1 MNAAASTNNPVE
13 IPQEQYPIRT
23 VAAITGVNP
32 VTLRAWERRYGLF
45 KPQRTPKGHRLYNQ
59 TDIELINRVVRLLD
73 RGVSI
78 SQVNSHLQARPTTV
92 DEDQPAESPWQEYH
106 ARAIDAIVCFDEEK
120 LDSLYSEALAL
131 YPVDVVT
138 DRLMAPVLASLGKRW
153 EEAEGSVAEEHFFS
167 AFMRNKLGARFHH
180 RYKPAQGSKL
190 LVSCMPGEHHEIGAM
205 LFALAAHDHGY
216 RIVYLGPDM
225 PFTEL
230 DLTASRARCD
240 AIVISGSVNPGKQS
254 LRTDLRQL
262 ANSAACP
269 VFVGGQASV
278 RQHDAI
284 EHAGANPLG
293 TDIRNSIRRIT
304 QLLELPQKKV

>member
-1 MNAAASTNNPVE
+1 MNSAASTDNPADTR
-13 IPQEQYPIRT
+13 QAQYPIRT

-32 VTLRAWERRYGLF
+32 VTLRAWERRYKLIE
-45 KPQRTPKGHRLYNQ
+45 PLRTPKGHRLYSQ

-78 SQVNSHLQARPTTV
+78 SQAGSHLQARAVRTGEEQ
-92 DEDQPAESPWQEYH
+92 DNRGPWPDYRT
-106 ARAIDAIVCFDEEK
+106 RAIDAIVCFDEEK
-120 LDSLYSEALAL
+120 LDLLYSEALAL

-138 DRLMAPVLASLGKRW
+138 ERLMSPVLVSLGKRW
-153 EEAEGSVAEEHFFS
+153 EQAEGSVAEEHFFS

-180 RYKPAQGSKL
+180 RHKPADGSKL

-225 PFTEL
+225 PFAEL
-230 DLTASRARCD
+230 ALTARRAGCD
-240 AIVISGSVNPGKQS
+240 AIVISGSVNPERHALQAAMKQ
-254 LRTDLRQL
+254 LV
-262 ANSAACP
+262 NSAACP
-269 VFVGGQASV
+269 VFVGGQTSV
-278 RQHDAI
+278 HQHHAI

-304 QLLELPQKKV
+304 QTLEPAK